1 MHDMIARVMDLHFAI
16 FERLALI
23 FLVNI
28 PWLAALALAA
38 IWNISA
44 RGMRGRA
51 NHRNEP
57 ASIS

>member
-23 FLVNI
+23 FLVNV

-38 IWNISA
+38 IWNLSA
-44 RGMRGRA
+44 RSMRGRPSQ
-51 NHRNEP
+51 RNEP
-57 ASIS
+57 VSIS